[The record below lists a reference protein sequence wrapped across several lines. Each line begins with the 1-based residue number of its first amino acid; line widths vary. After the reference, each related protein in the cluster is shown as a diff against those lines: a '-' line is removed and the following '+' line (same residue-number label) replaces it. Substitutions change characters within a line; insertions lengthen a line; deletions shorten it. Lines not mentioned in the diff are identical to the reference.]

1 MDAFFNIALKLP
13 WPELMLIIIGSMIAG
28 FAIAFLWINRKGG
41 EEALK
46 IKLNKT
52 EADADNWRLKYY
64 DISDAKEKVIAELSG
79 TLKEYEAKEEQQ
91 AVEIEELTLLNQQLM
106 LKQKNASTQNNSHA
120 QEIEAFKNLIH
131 QQSSEI
137 DQLKSD
143 NQQLQQSLTDAV
155 KKAEQASLQNTNID
169 ASLIESLEKELLLA
183 AEKMM
188 TLQEKTARLEQLFT
202 IESQSPRLLELVDTN
217 AQLQTENI
225 KLRRLVQE
233 LENDK
238 IILKAQLT
246 DVKDNTDK
254 EDDEVINEGLSSW
267 GAQKLR
273 KELEK
278 LTQQNLMLENELTR
292 LGKLEE
298 MLVNKNKS

>member
-64 DISDAKEKVIAELSG
+64 DISDAKEKTIAELSG

-183 AEKMM
+183 AEKMK
-188 TLQEKTARLEQLFT
+188 TLQEKTALLEQLFT

>member
-1 MDAFFNIALKLP
+1 
-13 WPELMLIIIGSMIAG
+13 
-28 FAIAFLWINRKGG
+28 
-41 EEALK
+41 
-46 IKLNKT
+46 
-52 EADADNWRLKYY
+52 
-64 DISDAKEKVIAELSG
+64 
-79 TLKEYEAKEEQQ
+79 
-91 AVEIEELTLLNQQLM
+91 
-106 LKQKNASTQNNSHA
+106 
-120 QEIEAFKNLIH
+120 
-131 QQSSEI
+131 
-137 DQLKSD
+137 
-143 NQQLQQSLTDAV
+143 
-155 KKAEQASLQNTNID
+155 
-169 ASLIESLEKELLLA
+169 
-183 AEKMM
+183 
-188 TLQEKTARLEQLFT
+188 
-202 IESQSPRLLELVDTN
+202 LELVDTN
-217 AQLQTENI
+217 AQLQTEYI